1 MFHFLIHFF
10 MQKKKQ
16 SNGGRRYDDV
26 AYSEFG
32 TVQMWTRCVKVSI
45 GLPRGLKGWKG
56 EMRQQFR
63 ELMKQMKVQRGL
75 VSGKQSINSKKVEDD
90 D

>member
-1 MFHFLIHFF
+1 

-45 GLPRGLKGWKG
+45 CLPRGLKGWKG

-75 VSGKQSINSKKVEDD
+75 ESGKQSINSKKVEDYD
-90 D
+90 

>member
-1 MFHFLIHFF
+1 

-16 SNGGRRYDDV
+16 MNGGRRYDDV

-45 GLPRGLKGWKG
+45 CLPRGLKGWKG

-63 ELMKQMKVQRGL
+63 ELMKQMKVLRSL
-75 VSGKQSINSKKVEDD
+75 ESGKQSINSKKVEGYD
-90 D
+90 

>member
-1 MFHFLIHFF
+1 

-16 SNGGRRYDDV
+16 SNGVRRYDDV

-45 GLPRGLKGWKG
+45 CLPRGLKGWKG

-63 ELMKQMKVQRGL
+63 ELMKQMKVQRGFE
-75 VSGKQSINSKKVEDD
+75 SGKQSINSKKVEDD

>member
-1 MFHFLIHFF
+1 MKKN
-10 MQKKKQ
+10 QKK
-16 SNGGRRYDDV
+16 NGGRRYDDV

-45 GLPRGLKGWKG
+45 CLPRGLKGWKG

-63 ELMKQMKVQRGL
+63 ELMKQMKVQRGFE
-75 VSGKQSINSKKVEDD
+75 SGKQSINSKKVEDD

>member
-1 MFHFLIHFF
+1 MR
-10 MQKKKQ
+10 KKQ
-16 SNGGRRYDDV
+16 KVNGGRRYDDV

-45 GLPRGLKGWKG
+45 CLPRGLKGWKG

-63 ELMKQMKVQRGL
+63 ELMKQMKVQR
-75 VSGKQSINSKKVEDD
+75 VFECGKQSINSKKVEDD

>member
-1 MFHFLIHFF
+1 M
-10 MQKKKQ
+10 K
-16 SNGGRRYDDV
+16 SNGVKRYDDV

-45 GLPRGLKGWKG
+45 CLPRGLKGWKG

-63 ELMKQMKVQRGL
+63 ELMKQMKVQR
-75 VSGKQSINSKKVEDD
+75 VFECGKQSINSKKVEDD

>member
-1 MFHFLIHFF
+1 MKKN
-10 MQKKKQ
+10 QKK
-16 SNGGRRYDDV
+16 NGGRRYDDV

-45 GLPRGLKGWKG
+45 CLPRGLKGWKG

-75 VSGKQSINSKKVEDD
+75 VSGNKSNDFKKVEDYD
-90 D
+90 

>member
-1 MFHFLIHFF
+1 MKKN
-10 MQKKKQ
+10 QKK
-16 SNGGRRYDDV
+16 NGGRRYDDV

-45 GLPRGLKGWKG
+45 CLPRGLKGWKG

-63 ELMKQMKVQRGL
+63 ELMKQMKVLRSL
-75 VSGKQSINSKKVEDD
+75 ESSKKSIDFKKVEDYD
-90 D
+90 

>member
-1 MFHFLIHFF
+1 MKKN
-10 MQKKKQ
+10 QKM
-16 SNGGRRYDDV
+16 NGGRRYDDV

-45 GLPRGLKGWKG
+45 CLPRGLKGWKG

-75 VSGKQSINSKKVEDD
+75 VSGKKSNDFKKVEDYD
-90 D
+90 

>member
-1 MFHFLIHFF
+1 MKK
-10 MQKKKQ
+10 QKKM
-16 SNGGRRYDDV
+16 NGGRRYDDV

-45 GLPRGLKGWKG
+45 CLPRGLKGWKG

-63 ELMKQMKVQRGL
+63 ELMKQMKVLRSL
-75 VSGKQSINSKKVEDD
+75 ESSKKSIDFKKVENYD
-90 D
+90 

>member
-1 MFHFLIHFF
+1 M
-10 MQKKKQ
+10 KKKMK
-16 SNGGRRYDDV
+16 SNGVKRYDDV

-32 TVQMWTRCVKVSI
+32 TVQMWTRCMKVSI
-45 GLPRGLKGWKG
+45 CLPRGLKGWKG

-75 VSGKQSINSKKVEDD
+75 ESGKKGINSKKVEDD

>member
-1 MFHFLIHFF
+1 MKKN
-10 MQKKKQ
+10 QKK
-16 SNGGRRYDDV
+16 NGGRRYDDV

-45 GLPRGLKGWKG
+45 CLPRGLKGWKG

-63 ELMKQMKVQRGL
+63 ELMKQMKVQGDDES
-75 VSGKQSINSKKVEDD
+75 VKKSIDFKKVENYD
-90 D
+90 

>member
-1 MFHFLIHFF
+1 MK
-10 MQKKKQ
+10 KKKQ
-16 SNGGRRYDDV
+16 MNGGRRYDDV

-45 GLPRGLKGWKG
+45 CLPRGLKGWKG

-75 VSGKQSINSKKVEDD
+75 ESGKQSINSKKVEGYD
-90 D
+90 

>member
-1 MFHFLIHFF
+1 M
-10 MQKKKQ
+10 KKKTKL
-16 SNGGRRYDDV
+16 NGGRRYDDV

-45 GLPRGLKGWKG
+45 CLPRGLKGWKG

-63 ELMKQMKVQRGL
+63 ELMKQMKVQR
-75 VSGKQSINSKKVEDD
+75 VFECGKQSINSKKVEDD

>member
-1 MFHFLIHFF
+1 MKKN
-10 MQKKKQ
+10 QKK
-16 SNGGRRYDDV
+16 NGGRRYDDV

-45 GLPRGLKGWKG
+45 CLPRGLKGWKG

-63 ELMKQMKVQRGL
+63 ELMKQMKVQGDDES
-75 VSGKQSINSKKVEDD
+75 VKKSIDSKKVENYD
-90 D
+90 

>member
-1 MFHFLIHFF
+1 

-16 SNGGRRYDDV
+16 NGGRRYDDV

-45 GLPRGLKGWKG
+45 CLPRGLKGWKG

-63 ELMKQMKVQRGL
+63 ELMKQMKVQRGFE
-75 VSGKQSINSKKVEDD
+75 SGKQSINSKKVEDD

>member
-1 MFHFLIHFF
+1 MK
-10 MQKKKQ
+10 KKKQ
-16 SNGGRRYDDV
+16 MNGGRRYDDV

-45 GLPRGLKGWKG
+45 CLPRGLKGWKG

-63 ELMKQMKVQRGL
+63 ELMKQMKVLRSL
-75 VSGKQSINSKKVEDD
+75 ESSKKSIDFKKVEDYD
-90 D
+90 

>member
-1 MFHFLIHFF
+1 MKKN
-10 MQKKKQ
+10 QKM
-16 SNGGRRYDDV
+16 NGGRRYDDV

-45 GLPRGLKGWKG
+45 CLPRGLKGWKG

-63 ELMKQMKVQRGL
+63 ELMKQMKVLRSL
-75 VSGKQSINSKKVEDD
+75 ESSKKSIDFKKVENYD
-90 D
+90 

>member
-1 MFHFLIHFF
+1 

-45 GLPRGLKGWKG
+45 CLPRGLKGWKG

-63 ELMKQMKVQRGL
+63 ELMKQMKVQR
-75 VSGKQSINSKKVEDD
+75 VFECGKQSINSKKVEDD

>member
-1 MFHFLIHFF
+1 M
-10 MQKKKQ
+10 KKKMK
-16 SNGGRRYDDV
+16 SNGVKRYDDV

-45 GLPRGLKGWKG
+45 CLPRGLKGWKG

-63 ELMKQMKVQRGL
+63 ELMKQMKVQR
-75 VSGKQSINSKKVEDD
+75 VFECGKQSINSKKVEDD

>member
-1 MFHFLIHFF
+1 M
-10 MQKKKQ
+10 KKKNKC
-16 SNGGRRYDDV
+16 NGGRRYDDV

-45 GLPRGLKGWKG
+45 CLPRGLKGWKG

-63 ELMKQMKVQRGL
+63 ELMKQMKVQKDFEN
-75 VSGKQSINSKKVEDD
+75 GKMSIDSKKVENYD
-90 D
+90 

>member
-1 MFHFLIHFF
+1 
-10 MQKKKQ
+10 MQKTKQ

-45 GLPRGLKGWKG
+45 CLPRGLKGWKG

-75 VSGKQSINSKKVEDD
+75 VSGNKSNDFKKVEDYD
-90 D
+90 

>member
-1 MFHFLIHFF
+1 MH
-10 MQKKKQ
+10 KKKQ

-45 GLPRGLKGWKG
+45 CLPRGLKGWKG

-63 ELMKQMKVQRGL
+63 ELMKQMKAQRSL
-75 VSGKQSINSKKVEDD
+75 ESGKKGIDFKKVENYD
-90 D
+90 

>member
-1 MFHFLIHFF
+1 MKKN
-10 MQKKKQ
+10 QKM
-16 SNGGRRYDDV
+16 NGGRRYDDV

-45 GLPRGLKGWKG
+45 CLPRGLKGWKG

-63 ELMKQMKVQRGL
+63 ELMKQMKVLRSL
-75 VSGKQSINSKKVEDD
+75 ESSKKSIDFKKVEDYD
-90 D
+90 

>member
-1 MFHFLIHFF
+1 MKKN
-10 MQKKKQ
+10 QKM
-16 SNGGRRYDDV
+16 NGGRRYDDV

-45 GLPRGLKGWKG
+45 CLPRGLKGWKG

-63 ELMKQMKVQRGL
+63 ELMKQMKVQGDDES
-75 VSGKQSINSKKVEDD
+75 VKKSIDFKKVEDYD
-90 D
+90 

>member
-1 MFHFLIHFF
+1 MKK
-10 MQKKKQ
+10 QKKM
-16 SNGGRRYDDV
+16 NGGRRYDDV

-45 GLPRGLKGWKG
+45 CLPRGLKGWKG

-63 ELMKQMKVQRGL
+63 ELMKQMKMLRSL
-75 VSGKQSINSKKVEDD
+75 ESSKKSIDFKKVENYD
-90 D
+90 

>member
-1 MFHFLIHFF
+1 

-45 GLPRGLKGWKG
+45 CLPRGLKGWKG

-63 ELMKQMKVQRGL
+63 ELMKQMKMQGDDESV
-75 VSGKQSINSKKVEDD
+75 KKSIDFKKVENYD
-90 D
+90 

>member
-1 MFHFLIHFF
+1 

-16 SNGGRRYDDV
+16 NGGRRYDDV

-45 GLPRGLKGWKG
+45 CLPRGLKGWKG

-63 ELMKQMKVQRGL
+63 ELMKQMKVQRGFEC
-75 VSGKQSINSKKVEDD
+75 GKQSINSKKVEDD

>member
-1 MFHFLIHFF
+1 MTK
-10 MQKKKQ
+10 QKKM
-16 SNGGRRYDDV
+16 NGVKRYDDV

-45 GLPRGLKGWKG
+45 CLPRGLKGWKG

-63 ELMKQMKVQRGL
+63 ELMKQMKVLRSL
-75 VSGKQSINSKKVEDD
+75 ESSKKSIDFKKVEDYD
-90 D
+90 

>member
-1 MFHFLIHFF
+1 MKKN
-10 MQKKKQ
+10 QKK
-16 SNGGRRYDDV
+16 NGGRRYDDV

-45 GLPRGLKGWKG
+45 CLPRGLKGWKG

-75 VSGKQSINSKKVEDD
+75 ESGKQSINSKKVEDYD
-90 D
+90 

>member
-1 MFHFLIHFF
+1 MKKN
-10 MQKKKQ
+10 QKK
-16 SNGGRRYDDV
+16 NGGRRYDDV

-45 GLPRGLKGWKG
+45 CLPRGLKGWKG

-63 ELMKQMKVQRGL
+63 ELMKQMKVLRSL
-75 VSGKQSINSKKVEDD
+75 ESVKKSIDFKKVEDYD
-90 D
+90 

>member
-1 MFHFLIHFF
+1 MK
-10 MQKKKQ
+10 KKKQ
-16 SNGGRRYDDV
+16 MNGGRRYDDV

-45 GLPRGLKGWKG
+45 CLPRGLKGWKG

-63 ELMKQMKVQRGL
+63 ELMKQMKVLRSL
-75 VSGKQSINSKKVEDD
+75 ESSKKSIDFKKVENYD
-90 D
+90 

>member
-1 MFHFLIHFF
+1 
-10 MQKKKQ
+10 MQKTKQ
-16 SNGGRRYDDV
+16 SNGVRRYDDV

-45 GLPRGLKGWKG
+45 CLPRGLKGWKG

-63 ELMKQMKVQRGL
+63 ELMKQMKVQR
-75 VSGKQSINSKKVEDD
+75 VFECGKQSINSKKVEDD

>member
-1 MFHFLIHFF
+1 MK
-10 MQKKKQ
+10 KKKQ
-16 SNGGRRYDDV
+16 MNGGRRYDDV

-45 GLPRGLKGWKG
+45 CLPRGLKGWKG

-63 ELMKQMKVQRGL
+63 ELMKQMKVQRDDES
-75 VSGKQSINSKKVEDD
+75 VKKSIDFKKVEDYD
-90 D
+90 